1 MKDESKQDLKQNE
14 PEKKESTQKSR
25 HFSSKLLRILRVMVY
40 IACMYILYKAI
51 SKESM
56 ISKYIASKN
65 EANTAFYE
73 TREENTLS
81 TSQQNSNE
89 VYV

>member
-14 PEKKESTQKSR
+14 PEKKEFTQKSR
-25 HFSSKLLRILRVMVY
+25 HLSSKLLRILRVMVY
-40 IACMYILYKAI
+40 MACMYILYKAI
-51 SKESM
+51 LEESM